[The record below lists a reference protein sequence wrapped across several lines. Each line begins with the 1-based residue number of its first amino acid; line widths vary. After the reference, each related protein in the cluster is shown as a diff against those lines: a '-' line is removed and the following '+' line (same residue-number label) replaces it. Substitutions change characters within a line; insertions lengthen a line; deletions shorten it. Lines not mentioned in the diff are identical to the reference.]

1 MGMRELCD
9 CSRFQCI
16 DCLVVCKYALQNFLK
31 VGIMT
36 MNLKFRVENA
46 KLVQDS
52 NLGVKILL
60 STTVHV
66 LIVISD
72 VKKIHS

>member
-1 MGMRELCD
+1 MGTKELCG

-16 DCLVVCKYALQNFLK
+16 DCLVVCKYALPNFLK
-31 VGIMT
+31 VRIMT
-36 MNLKFRVENA
+36 MNLRFRVENA

-52 NLGVKILL
+52 DLGVKILL
-60 STTVHV
+60 STTVRV